1 MREASIRAMDVRLQN
16 AMLSSHQ
23 AQLHNLDRAVQ
34 TSHAAIIRQIEAS
47 GVQEPTPPPSKAVIL
62 SATSNKHS
70 VQIKTKKKPSRTLRL
85 AFPRWLTT
93 SVWEFGM
100 HECEGGW
107 NMQLRPVNI
116 RRYGSFPFDVVR
128 SGDVKAVMNL
138 LATGELS
145 VSDREVDKYGLTNK
159 SPLTVSQVCT
169 YLLRILSDFGRRLP
183 LKLVTSNSA
192 TSCYKSLQFAA
203 STLRYTKL

>member
-1 MREASIRAMDVRLQN
+1 MDVRLQN
-16 AMLSSHQ
+16 SLLSSHQ
-23 AQLHNLDRAVQ
+23 AQLHHLDRAVQ
-34 TSHAAIIRQIEAS
+34 TSHAAIIKQIEAS

-100 HECEGGW
+100 HECDGGW
-107 NMQLRPVNI
+107 NMQLHPVHI

-128 SGDVKAVMNL
+128 SGDVKAVINL
-138 LATGELS
+138 LETGELS
-145 VSDREVDKYGLTNK
+145 VSDREVDEFGLANK
-159 SPLTVSQVCT
+159 SPLTVSRVCT
-169 YLLRILSDFGRRLP
+169 YLLRTLSNFGRRLP
-183 LKLVTSNSA
+183 LKLVTLNSA
-192 TSCYKSLQFAA
+192 TSCYNSSQFAA
-203 STLRYTKL
+203 STLRCTKL